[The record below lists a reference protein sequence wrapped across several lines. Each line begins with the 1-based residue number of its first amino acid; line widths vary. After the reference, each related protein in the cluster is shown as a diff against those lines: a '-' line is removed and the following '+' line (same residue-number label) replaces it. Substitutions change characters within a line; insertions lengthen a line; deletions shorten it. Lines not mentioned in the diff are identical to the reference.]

1 MKYKKMIDKDILT
14 FLLTLISLIIAT
26 IDAINAIDI
35 DNVESDN
42 DINGR
47 NTDNVSSNSY
57 NNSNGSTSSHQ
68 QSYKG
73 GGLRW
78 HDVGVSLEKCN
89 SQTTNHPHCLDDSMW
104 LLHPTR

>member
-1 MKYKKMIDKDILT
+1 MIDKDILT
-14 FLLTLISLIIAT
+14 FVLMLFSLIIAT

-35 DNVESDN
+35 DIIESNDN
-42 DINGR
+42 DINDDN
-47 NTDNVSSNSY
+47 NTDKVSSSAY

-68 QSYKG
+68 QSIV

-78 HDVGVSLEKCN
+78 HDVGISLEKCN

>member
-1 MKYKKMIDKDILT
+1 MYYKKMIDKDSILT
-14 FLLTLISLIIAT
+14 FLLMLFGLIIAT

-35 DNVESDN
+35 DIIESDN
-42 DINGR
+42 DINGS
-47 NTDNVSSNSY
+47 NTDKVSSRSSS
-57 NNSNGSTSSHQ
+57 SNGSTSSHQ

-78 HDVGVSLEKCN
+78 HDVGVSLEKC
-89 SQTTNHPHCLDDSMW
+89 SQITNHPHCLDDSMW

>member
-1 MKYKKMIDKDILT
+1 MTYKKMIDKDILT
-14 FLLTLISLIIAT
+14 FFLMLFSLIIAT

-35 DNVESDN
+35 DIIESDN
-42 DINGR
+42 DINDN
-47 NTDNVSSNSY
+47 NTDKLSSNSY

-78 HDVGVSLEKCN
+78 RDVGVSLEKCPLA
-89 SQTTNHPHCLDDSMW
+89 TNHQHCLDDSMW

>member
-14 FLLTLISLIIAT
+14 FLLTLFSLIIAT

-35 DNVESDN
+35 DIIDENDN
-42 DINGR
+42 DVNGS
-47 NTDNVSSNSY
+47 NTDQVSSSSY
-57 NNSNGSTSSHQ
+57 GSTSSHH
-68 QSYKG
+68 QSIV

-89 SQTTNHPHCLDDSMW
+89 SHHQHCLDDSMW

>member
-1 MKYKKMIDKDILT
+1 MKYKMIDKDILP
-14 FLLTLISLIIAT
+14 FLLMLFSLIIAT

-35 DNVESDN
+35 YIIDESGN
-42 DINGR
+42 DINGS
-47 NTDNVSSNSY
+47 NTDTVSSKSPD
-57 NNSNGSTSSHQ
+57 NSNVSTSSHR
-68 QSYKG
+68 QSIE

-78 HDVGVSLEKCN
+78 HDVGVSLEKC

>member
-1 MKYKKMIDKDILT
+1 MIDKDILT
-14 FLLTLISLIIAT
+14 FLLMLFSLIIAT

-35 DNVESDN
+35 GIIDESDN
-42 DINGR
+42 DINGS
-47 NTDNVSSNSY
+47 NTDEVSSNSY

-68 QSYKG
+68 QSIV